1 MDGDT
6 DLFKWVAMSESFQPP
21 GGCGRPNLPFRVGV
35 ANPRRSR
42 HSSFISDNRQRAGPT
57 SERSKLSLSAMT
69 WHSDLVRSIR
79 GQDEESIDRGVGM
92 SVVECDVPSRSALGA
107 DLIERADFRDA
118 YRAPLRC
125 PDLGVVE
132 IFFGIFAHRPGWM
145 DLMLIARNKA
155 AALAGLEVP
164 TTSEIMNMEMRDR
177 YSVGEKIG
185 PWPVFFLGPAE
196 LVAGRDN
203 KHMDFRV
210 SVMKVDDGTRRSVVV
225 STLCMIHNKF
235 GQCYLSAVIPFHKF
249 GVRRLM
255 AGAVAAQ
262 RL

>member
-1 MDGDT
+1 
-6 DLFKWVAMSESFQPP
+6 
-21 GGCGRPNLPFRVGV
+21 
-35 ANPRRSR
+35 
-42 HSSFISDNRQRAGPT
+42 
-57 SERSKLSLSAMT
+57 MT